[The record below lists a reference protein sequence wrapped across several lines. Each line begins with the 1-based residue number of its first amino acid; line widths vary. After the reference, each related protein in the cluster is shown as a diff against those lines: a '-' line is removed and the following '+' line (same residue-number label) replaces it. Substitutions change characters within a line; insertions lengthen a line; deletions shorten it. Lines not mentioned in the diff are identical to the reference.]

1 MINISQNSLLVNLN
15 VFSCQAVPEGV
26 VTYLDQLSGLV
37 LVDSD
42 KNPSVIRRFSEE
54 DLPVSIQ
61 ERLTELFSARE
72 RWTLAEISPFI
83 EPLTTKKLNVNALLT
98 KYARP
103 LNLNGVKYFCAKHG
117 K

>member
-1 MINISQNSLLVNLN
+1 M
-15 VFSCQAVPEGV
+15 
-26 VTYLDQLSGLV
+26 TDLDQLSGLV

-54 DLPVSIQ
+54 NLPLNIQ
-61 ERLTELFSARE
+61 ERLTQLFSARE
-72 RWTLAEISPFI
+72 RWTLVDISPFI

-103 LNLNGVKYFCAKHG
+103 LNINGVKFFCAKHG